1 VKRSR
6 LQLLLVTATSIAA
19 LAAASAA
26 SAGVRITGSGNAR
39 FPDRLYLLNVD
50 TAQRLSAGNVAV
62 RENGISMQGVQ
73 VTPVRD
79 ASAGRV
85 GVVLVLDASLSTRG
99 AAAAGALNAARAFVA
114 SRSANEKIAIV
125 AFSDRARVLQPFTR
139 DTTKLQEALVAPAA
153 LSEGTHIYDA
163 VAAATTMIRKAHI
176 DVGSVVLLSDGAD
189 TGSIRS
195 LNATAAFANRARIRV
210 FTIGL
215 RSRAFDPGPLT
226 ALAAKTSGSFS
237 ETSDPRRLAPI
248 FSALSTRL
256 ANEYLVSYRSTAAPG
271 QNVSVTVT
279 VAGSGNAVVSY
290 AAPALPSKPS
300 GPFYLA
306 VRDRFWKS
314 AVAPVVI
321 SLLAAVL
328 LGIGVAT
335 LLRPRPKTLRKR
347 LGQFVSIPLGED
359 GNPGSPMLTG
369 RAPRA
374 NDATDSGLRLR
385 WLRFCRDVELA
396 DLTVAPERIA
406 LYMIAAAI
414 LIGLLFVLV
423 IGSPVGLVAGLFVPV
438 AVLSSIRRRVRKK
451 RDLFGE
457 QLPDNLQVLA
467 SALRAGHSLVG
478 ALSVVVNDSEEPTK
492 SEFQRVVADE
502 RLGVPLED
510 ALDVVVERMDSRELG
525 QVSLVASLQRRTGGN
540 SAEVLDRVVETIRER
555 AELRR
560 LVKTLTAQ
568 GRISR
573 WIVTALPVVLLVAI
587 SLLNP
592 HYVAPL
598 VQTGGGR
605 IVLLISAMFVAGGS
619 LVIDRIVD
627 IKI

>member
-1 VKRSR
+1 MRSR
-6 LQLLLVTATSIAA
+6 LQLLLVGATAFAA
-19 LAAASAA
+19 LAASSAA

-39 FPDRLYLLNVD
+39 FPDRLYLLNVE
-50 TAQRLSAGNVAV
+50 TAQRLATGDVVV
-62 RENGISMQGVQ
+62 RENGVPMQGIQ

-79 ASAGRV
+79 ASTGRL
-85 GVVLVLDASLSTRG
+85 GVVLVLDASLSMRG
-99 AAAAGALNAARAFVA
+99 SATVGALNAARAFVG

-139 DTTKLQEALVAPAA
+139 DTAKLREALAEPPA

-163 VAAATTMIRKAHI
+163 VATATAMIRNAKV
-176 DVGSVVLLSDGAD
+176 DVGSVVVLSDGAD
-189 TGSIRS
+189 TGSTRS
-195 LNATAAFANRARIRV
+195 LRGAVANANRARVRV

-215 RSRAFDPGPLT
+215 RSGAFDPAPLT
-226 ALAAKTSGSFS
+226 TLAAKTSGSFS

-248 FSALSTRL
+248 FSALSARL
-256 ANEYLVSYRSTAAPG
+256 ANEYLLSYRSTAAPG

-279 VAGSGNAVVSY
+279 VARSGNAVVSY

-300 GPFYLA
+300 GPFYLT

-314 AVAPVVI
+314 AAAPIVI

-369 RAPRA
+369 RVPRA
-374 NDATDSGLRLR
+374 SDAMESGLRLR

-406 LYMIAAAI
+406 LYTVAAAI
-414 LIGLLFVLV
+414 FVGLLFMLV
-423 IGSPVGLVAGLFVPV
+423 IGSPVGLVVGLFVPV
-438 AVLSSIRRRVRKK
+438 AVVSSVRRRVRKK

-510 ALDVVVERMDSRELG
+510 AFDVVVERMDSRELG

-587 SLLNP
+587 SVINP
-592 HYVAPL
+592 HYIAPL
-598 VQTGGGR
+598 VHTGGGR
-605 IVLLISAMFVAGGS
+605 IILLIAAIFVAGGS

-627 IKI
+627 IKV

>member
-1 VKRSR
+1 MKRSR
-6 LQLLLVTATSIAA
+6 LQRLLVAATAIAT
-19 LAAASAA
+19 LAAAPMA

-39 FPDRLYLLNVD
+39 FPDRLYLLNVE
-50 TAQRLSAGNVAV
+50 TVQRLAPGDVTV
-62 RENGISMQGVQ
+62 RENGIPMQGVQ

-79 ASAGRV
+79 AHAGRL
-85 GVVLVLDASLSTRG
+85 GVVLVIDASLSMRG
-99 AAAAGALNAARAFVA
+99 AATIGALDAARAFVA

-139 DTTKLQEALVAPAA
+139 DPAKLHDALSAPPA

-163 VAAATTMIRKAHI
+163 LATATAMIRNARI

-189 TGSIRS
+189 TGSTRS
-195 LNATAAFANRARIRV
+195 LGAAAGAAKRTRVRV

-215 RSRAFDPGPLT
+215 RSGAFDPAPLT
-226 ALAAKTSGSFS
+226 SLAVKTSGSFS

-256 ANEYLVSYRSTAAPG
+256 ANEYLLSYRSTAAPG
-271 QNVSVTVT
+271 QSVSVTVT
-279 VAGSGNAVVSY
+279 VAGSGNTVVSY

-300 GPFYLA
+300 GPFYLT

-314 AVAPVVI
+314 TAAPVVI

-347 LGQFVSIPLGED
+347 LGQFVSIPIGDD
-359 GNPGSPMLTG
+359 GKPGSPMLTG
-369 RAPRA
+369 RVPRTNEA
-374 NDATDSGLRLR
+374 SAGDYGR
-385 WLRFCRDVELA
+385 WLKFCRDVELA
-396 DLTVAPERIA
+396 ELTVAPERIA
-406 LYMIAAAI
+406 LYTAAAAI
-414 LIGLLFVLV
+414 FIGLLFMLV
-423 IGSPVGLVAGLFVPV
+423 IGSLVGLVVGLFAPV

-451 RDLFGE
+451 RDLFAE

-573 WIVTALPVVLLVAI
+573 WIVTILPVVLLVAI
-587 SLLNP
+587 SLINP
-592 HYVAPL
+592 HYIAPL

-605 IVLLISAMFVAGGS
+605 IVLLIAAIFVAAGS

>member
-6 LQLLLVTATSIAA
+6 FQLLLIAATAFAA
-19 LAAASAA
+19 LAASSAA

-50 TAQRLSAGNVAV
+50 TAQRLSPGDVAV
-62 RENGISMQGVQ
+62 RENGVPMQGVQ

-79 ASAGRV
+79 ASTGRL
-85 GVVLVLDASLSTRG
+85 GVVLVLDASLSMRG
-99 AAAAGALNAARAFVA
+99 AATVGALNAARAFVG

-139 DTTKLQEALVAPAA
+139 DTAKLREALAEPPA
-153 LSEGTHIYDA
+153 LSEGTHLYDA
-163 VAAATTMIRKAHI
+163 VATATAMIRSAHI

-189 TGSIRS
+189 TGSSRS
-195 LNATAAFANRARIRV
+195 LDAAAGAANRMRVRV

-215 RSRAFDPGPLT
+215 RSGAFDPAPLT
-226 ALAAKTSGSFS
+226 TLAAKTSGSFS

-256 ANEYLVSYRSTAAPG
+256 ANEYLLSYRSTAAPG

-279 VAGSGNAVVSY
+279 VTGSGNVVVSY

-300 GPFYLA
+300 GPFYLT
-306 VRDRFWKS
+306 VRERFWKS
-314 AVAPVVI
+314 AAATVVI
-321 SLLAAVL
+321 SLLTAVL

-359 GNPGSPMLTG
+359 GAGSPMLTG
-369 RAPRA
+369 RVPHA
-374 NDATDSGLRLR
+374 NAATGSGLRLR
-385 WLRFCRDVELA
+385 WLKFCRDVELA
-396 DLTVAPERIA
+396 DLTIAPKRIA
-406 LYMIAAAI
+406 LYTVAAAI
-414 LIGLLFVLV
+414 FAGLVFMLV
-423 IGSPVGLVAGLFVPV
+423 IGSPVGLAVGLFVPV
-438 AVLSSIRRRVRKK
+438 AVLSAVRRRVRKK

-587 SLLNP
+587 SLINP

-605 IVLLISAMFVAGGS
+605 IILLIAAMFVAGGS

-627 IKI
+627 IKV

>member
-6 LQLLLVTATSIAA
+6 LQLLLIAATAIGA
-19 LAAASAA
+19 LAAASTA

-50 TAQRLSAGNVAV
+50 TAQRLSAGDVAV

-99 AAAAGALNAARAFVA
+99 AAADGALNAARAFVA

-139 DTTKLQEALVAPAA
+139 DTTKLQEALAAPPA

-163 VAAATTMIRKAHI
+163 VAAATRMIRMAHI

-189 TGSIRS
+189 TGSSRS
-195 LNATAAFANRARIRV
+195 LDAAAGTANRMRVRV

-215 RSRAFDPGPLT
+215 RSGAFDPTPLT
-226 ALAAKTSGSFS
+226 TLAAKTSGSFS

-248 FSALSTRL
+248 FSALSVRL

-279 VAGSGNAVVSY
+279 VADSGNTVVSY

-300 GPFYLA
+300 GPFYLT

-314 AVAPVVI
+314 AAASVII

-328 LGIGVAT
+328 LGLGVAT

-369 RAPRA
+369 RAPRT
-374 NDATDSGLRLR
+374 NDTLSGSGR
-385 WLRFCRDVELA
+385 WLKFCRDVELA
-396 DLTVAPERIA
+396 DLTVVPERIA
-406 LYMIAAAI
+406 LYTVAAAI
-414 LIGLLFVLV
+414 FAGLLSMLV
-423 IGSPVGLVAGLFVPV
+423 IGSPVGLVVGLFVPV
-438 AVLSSIRRRVRKK
+438 AVISSVRRRVRKK

-587 SLLNP
+587 SLINP
-592 HYVAPL
+592 HYIAPL

-605 IVLLISAMFVAGGS
+605 IVLLIAAIFVASGS
-619 LVIDRIVD
+619 LVIERIVD
-627 IKI
+627 IKV